1 MTIKRLLLILALLA
15 EGGVLYA
22 MYSRYSQLEEDILMV
37 QGQHLER
44 YADLHAQWVQVGGGI
59 ILVMLILP
67 FTLYFL
73 IRTYKRA

>member
-1 MTIKRLLLILALLA
+1 MMIKRLLLSLALIA
-15 EGGVLYA
+15 EAGVLFY
-22 MYSRYSQLEEDILMV
+22 MYSRYSQLEQDILMV
-37 QGQHLER
+37 QGQFLSR

-73 IRTYKRA
+73 IRTFKRL

>member
-1 MTIKRLLLILALLA
+1 MMIKRLLLSLALIA
-15 EGGVLYA
+15 EAGVLYC
-22 MYSRYSQLEEDILMV
+22 MYSRYSQLEQDILMV
-37 QGQHLER
+37 QGQLLSR

-73 IRTYKRA
+73 IRTFKRS